1 MRFQNASELPVA
13 AARGIIVQ
21 MPVLAVQARQN
32 QRLDMTVV
40 HTRHEDSLPDAS
52 SPQFAD
58 NSLRRRSILADVRK
72 PHIPFWLTS
81 KTGASPH
88 APMHSPSLSVN
99 LPSGV
104 VR

>member
-40 HTRHEDSLPDAS
+40 QTRHEDSLPDACS
-52 SPQFAD
+52 LQFAD
-58 NSLRRRSILADVRK
+58 ISLSRPSSPSDVIK
-72 PHIPFWLTS
+72 PHIRLWLTS
-81 KTGASPH
+81 KTGAAAAAPTQSP
-88 APMHSPSLSVN
+88 PFSVN
-99 LPSGV
+99 LPS
-104 VR
+104 